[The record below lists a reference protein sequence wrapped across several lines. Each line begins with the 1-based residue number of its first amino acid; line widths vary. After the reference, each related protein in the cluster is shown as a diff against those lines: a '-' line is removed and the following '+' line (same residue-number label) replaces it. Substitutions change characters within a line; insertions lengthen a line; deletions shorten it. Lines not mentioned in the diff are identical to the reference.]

1 MSDLSSKQ
9 RYGLSIAAL
18 VTGAVLLVM
27 GGKAEDV
34 TTQTA
39 GATIIAAVVGVL
51 GYRAMSSDTLDKLQP
66 KDKPRRKK

>member
-1 MSDLSSKQ
+1 MSDLSPKQ

-39 GATIIAAVVGVL
+39 GGTIIAAVVGVL
-51 GYRAMSSDTLDKLQP
+51 GYRAVTQE
-66 KDKPRRKK
+66 KPEPAKKAPRKK

>member
-27 GGKAEDV
+27 GGRAGDV

-39 GATIIAAVVGVL
+39 GGTIIAAVVGVL
-51 GYRAMSSDTLDKLQP
+51 GYRAVTQEKLQP
-66 KDKPRRKK
+66 AKKAPRKK

>member
-1 MSDLSSKQ
+1 MSDLSSRQ
-9 RYGLSIAAL
+9 RYGLSVAAL

-27 GGKAEDV
+27 GGKAGDV

-51 GYRAMSSDTLDKLQP
+51 GYRAVTQEKPQP
-66 KDKPRRKK
+66 AKQAPRKK